1 MITDSIYKSFVLP
14 GYSLAIEKADEER
27 VARQKAEQ
35 QVQTE
40 QYARREAE
48 KEIARLMALLA
59 QKNSQ

>member
-1 MITDSIYKSFVLP
+1 VLP